1 MTTGLPLMN
10 NALTTLAKS
19 VFLPLGLSA
28 EVSVADAYIQKKIYG
43 PCCPSDLSS
52 HTTALLNS
60 NE

>member
-28 EVSVADAYIQKKIYG
+28 EVSVADAYKIYG
-43 PCCPSDLSS
+43 PYCPSDLSS